1 MPISPRRRY
10 QAGPHRSLVSPT
22 HAHRCQSGL
31 AAIFSSRAG
40 STARREWGFQRCG
53 QLPDRQPRCST
64 GDIACGRR
72 RSARIRWNA
81 SRLQRVH
88 VAGHRRPVPTAADTP
103 RAAPR
108 PAYLVLCSMGGERG
122 PSEGPPVTG
131 AAGSARM
138 VVVCALGGTPPRP
151 NPDAA
156 PRWCATVRLGP
167 GFTLA
172 RTSGASWLRCRSARP
187 SGTAAARAESFC
199 SGLGSCCVL
208 ATSSPNSP
216 PHSGTHPFPAQDRRA
231 VQAPG
236 RREPPRRGGLE
247 VLPARGGRERLGA
260 PVPVPDSAPST
271 N

>member
-22 HAHRCQSGL
+22 RAHRCQSGL

-88 VAGHRRPVPTAADTP
+88 VAGHRRPVPTAAVTP
-103 RAAPR
+103 QGRRGPLRALR
-108 PAYLVLCSMGGERG
+108 SSSRCSMGGVRG
-122 PSEGPPVTG
+122 PSEGSPVTG
-131 AAGSARM
+131 AASSARM

-151 NPDAA
+151 NPDAG
-156 PRWCATVRLGP
+156 PWWCATVRLGP
-167 GFTLA
+167 GFAFA

-187 SGTAAARAESFC
+187 PGTAAVRAESLC

-208 ATSSPNSP
+208 ATSSPNTP
-216 PHSGTHPFPAQDRRA
+216 THPPSRRKI
-231 VQAPG
+231 
-236 RREPPRRGGLE
+236 
-247 VLPARGGRERLGA
+247 GGRSKL
-260 PVPVPDSAPST
+260 
-271 N
+271 